1 MSLTPKQEAFA
12 QHYVKHGNKSDAYRH
27 AYDASKM
34 PDESIWVKANEVST
48 HVKVSLRIEQLRK
61 ELSDKELYTL
71 EESVR
76 GDKKIIDTYEKALDV
91 LQNEDAT
98 DKQIDV
104 AKRTIRFIGSHG
116 YSSARDRLAKQHGHF
131 EKDNR
136 QKTLPPRQIIDKSD
150 YKNKV
155 QD

>member
-1 MSLTPKQEAFA
+1 MPLTPKQEAFA

-27 AYDASKM
+27 AYDTSKM
-34 PDESIWVKANEVST
+34 ADETIWVKANELSS
-48 HVKVSLRIEQLRK
+48 HGKVSVRIEDLKK

-76 GDKKIIDTYEKALDV
+76 GDKKLIERYEKALDV
-91 LQNEDAT
+91 LQDENSTE
-98 DKQIDV
+98 KQLDV

-116 YSSARDRLAKQHGHF
+116 YNSARDRLAKQHGHF